1 MPSAAQRAALGTSL
15 CTGSRWHNVTAAL
28 PAVQQPMLPE
38 LHSEMSRLANERT
51 LLITDAEVQQCY
63 Y

>member
-1 MPSAAQRAALGTSL
+1 
-15 CTGSRWHNVTAAL
+15 
-28 PAVQQPMLPE
+28 MLPE